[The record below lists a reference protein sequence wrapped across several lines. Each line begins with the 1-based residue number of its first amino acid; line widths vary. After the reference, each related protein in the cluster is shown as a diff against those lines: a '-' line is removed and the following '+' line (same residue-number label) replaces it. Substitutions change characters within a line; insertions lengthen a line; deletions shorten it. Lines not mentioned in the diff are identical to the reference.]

1 MTKYISPKIEII
13 DMRTYDLM
21 ESEII
26 VSSQE
31 TSQDPDLG
39 DENEGAMSKEDVLD
53 WDEASYSIW
62 DD

>member
-1 MTKYISPKIEII
+1 
-13 DMRTYDLM
+13 MRTYDLM

>member
-1 MTKYISPKIEII
+1 MKKYISPKIEII

-26 VSSQE
+26 VSSQK
-31 TSQDPDLG
+31 TPQDPDLG
-39 DENEGAMSKEDVLD
+39 DENEGAMSKEDVFD

>member
-1 MTKYISPKIEII
+1 MKKYISPKIEII

-31 TSQDPDLG
+31 TPQDPDLG